1 MNSNLRS
8 IIINSTNELIKSGSE
23 SARLDATILLAHILG
38 VTREYLILEEE
49 RIINDEELEKFN
61 ILLKKRINKEPI
73 AYIIGKKE
81 FWGLDFIVNHATLI
95 PRPDSETLVEAAL
108 ERANILLKLKENLK
122 VKNLTILDIGT
133 GTACLLISLLRELPT
148 AFGIGVDISKEA
160 LQVANKNAEIHGV
173 KNRTQFINS
182 DWCKNIN
189 GKFDLIISNPPY
201 IASSDEPSLMPDVA
215 LYEPHYALFSGVD
228 GLDSYRELSA
238 QIGGKLNQGGFALFE
253 VGDGQAET
261 VSLMLSENG
270 FRVDEIKKDL
280 SGIKRCVIAQKMN

>member
-1 MNSNLRS
+1 MPNPSLRS
-8 IIINSTNELIKSGSE
+8 IITNATNELLKSSSE
-23 SARLDATILLAHILG
+23 SARLDATILLGYVLG
-38 VTREYLILEEE
+38 ISRERLILDDE
-49 RIINDEELEKFN
+49 RIVSDDELKKFN
-61 ILLKKRINKEPI
+61 ILLKKRVNKEPI

-108 ERANILLKLKENLK
+108 KRANLLLGQNED
-122 VKNLTILDIGT
+122 LTILDIGT

>member
-1 MNSNLRS
+1 M
-8 IIINSTNELIKSGSE
+8 
-23 SARLDATILLAHILG
+23 
-38 VTREYLILEEE
+38 ILEEE

-133 GTACLLISLLRELPT
+133 GTACLLISLLWELQ
-148 AFGIGVDISKEA
+148 AAAGVGVDISEDA
-160 LQVANKNAEIHGV
+160 LQIASKNAEIHGV
-173 KNRTQFINS
+173 KNRTQFIKSN
-182 DWCKNIN
+182 WCENIN
-189 GKFDLIISNPPY
+189 RKFDLIISNPPY
-201 IASSDEPSLMPDVA
+201 IASQDKLSLMPDVA
-215 LYEPHYALFSGVD
+215 LYEPHSALFSGVD

-238 QIGGKLNQGGFALFE
+238 QVGERLNCGGFVLFE
-253 VGDGQAET
+253 VGAGQAEQ
-261 VSLMLSENG
+261 VSLLLEEKG
-270 FRVDEIKKDL
+270 LKIDEVKKDL
-280 SGIKRCVIAQKMN
+280 NGIKRCVIAQKVN